1 MVYHYRGSDSVFVD
15 SDKNNIVKGQVFL
28 LIKVRRRISK
38 KTYIEGVYHKSI
50 AGFLEEGKREN
61 GRFCYSASALKFCH
75 PDQRLRSDVLP
86 NKRDSLSIL
95 VALRV
100 PDPRNPVGN
109 SQISGLT
116 PPEIMPEKRIH
127 NNLHDHT
134 FLPLLPC
141 ASFPIAA
148 SRPGLWSLPALLQAA
163 SDLLCRTPWP
173 WSKAP
178 SDLPNQIND
187 DDERISQP
195 FRPSY
200 MKNLIGEANYE
211 ICQERFSTTA
221 NDVVFAENLSVVR
234 VAIMSGH
241 LLTGQWSRTHIW
253 LFEHAGNERLPKT
266 ELEGERSKEANFI
279 DKSLSALG
287 DAIASLTFKAPTE
300 LEEAQPTK
308 NHVR

>member
-1 MVYHYRGSDSVFVD
+1 
-15 SDKNNIVKGQVFL
+15 
-28 LIKVRRRISK
+28 
-38 KTYIEGVYHKSI
+38 
-50 AGFLEEGKREN
+50 
-61 GRFCYSASALKFCH
+61 
-75 PDQRLRSDVLP
+75 
-86 NKRDSLSIL
+86 
-95 VALRV
+95 
-100 PDPRNPVGN
+100 
-109 SQISGLT
+109 
-116 PPEIMPEKRIH
+116 MPEKRIH

-221 NDVVFAENLSVVR
+221 NDYSYMLHYTSMSTTEGKWQRGNDKGRPKNGPYILLSPIYCMGRHHEWAFAYWAME
-234 VAIMSGH
+234 
-241 LLTGQWSRTHIW
+241 
-253 LFEHAGNERLPKT
+253 
-266 ELEGERSKEANFI
+266 
-279 DKSLSALG
+279 
-287 DAIASLTFKAPTE
+287 
-300 LEEAQPTK
+300 
-308 NHVR
+308 